1 MQAQTMLSRSRTT
14 TTMQQPAPSKEPKIV
29 DVRLD
34 STPDDTTSAACLR
47 SAIIQGLKQET
58 NKKSLPTLLLY
69 DERGLRIYDDIT
81 TGADEYYLFPLE
93 EAILKNRGAEIVKA
107 MHGDR
112 GVVEGEVVLEL
123 GAGALRKTSHL
134 LHNLASLVTKQ
145 NEAGD
150 LPTNGAPPITYYAL
164 DLERRELV
172 RGAGRALGDETL
184 FEEANWEYVNFYNVA
199 ERRHEAYFKS
209 RGPQKVGIPSLDGKT
224 TEAVVEFA
232 AEELVKI
239 EVSHKYATSDI
250 SSLISDSNL
259 RIIREWKDP
268 QSLYSLFLLERP
280 AFHFPLIRTTPTL
293 TTTTDPKTL
302 LDAPSDA
309 LSPFSIPTIK
319 DWQEL
324 WKSWDTITLGMIP
337 QAMLHEK
344 PIDLRHKC
352 LFYLGHI
359 PAFLDIHLS
368 RLLQEPHTEPENY
381 KYIFERGIDPHVDD
395 PTQCHGLAP
404 HSEVPEKDE
413 DWPALEEILGF
424 RDRVRQR
431 LLNLYD
437 DLKTGKKVLNRKT
450 ARVLFMTLEHEGFH
464 AETLLY
470 MLIQRAGAGTL
481 PPPKFPRPQ
490 FEELASVWDDE
501 YTDFYA
507 SSIGGTST
515 STITLG
521 PQKISIGHNDLEAD
535 DALLPFDPT
544 HAFGWDNEHPKREVQ
559 LQPFRISWRP
569 VTNGEFRAYW
579 ADPAKNRGNDKVN
592 MPASWVEDS
601 DGKLRVRS
609 LYGPVDFEVA
619 KHWPVQAEY
628 DDLSTYA
635 RVKGGRLPT
644 LSELTAF
651 YERFQGEFVGSG
663 NVGFRNWHPT
673 PATTGVKDGG
683 AGHNGGVWEWTSTV
697 LERHEGFVPSE
708 LYPGYSMD
716 FFDTKH
722 QVVIGGSYATIPRIA
737 QRRSVCNFYQH
748 NYPYAWIGARIVYD
762 IDA

>member
-1 MQAQTMLSRSRTT
+1 
-14 TTMQQPAPSKEPKIV
+14 
-29 DVRLD
+29 
-34 STPDDTTSAACLR
+34 
-47 SAIIQGLKQET
+47 IIQGLKQET

-172 RGAGRALGDETL
+172 PHDYGALGAELAGKVAVRGMWGTYDGDHSNATTAPNGISGSPPLHMLFLGSSLGNFNRTEMSAFLRQLPLRPGSGDTLLLGLDGDNDKGLVERAYNDKRGITRAFIMNGLRGAGRALGDETL

-395 PTQCHGLAP
+395 PTQCHP

-437 DLKTGKKVLNRKT
+437 DLKTGKKELNRKT

-521 PQKISIGHNDLEAD
+521 PQKISIGHNDLE
-535 DALLPFDPT
+535 
-544 HAFGWDNEHPKREVQ
+544 
-559 LQPFRISWRP
+559 
-569 VTNGEFRAYW
+569 
-579 ADPAKNRGNDKVN
+579 
-592 MPASWVEDS
+592 
-601 DGKLRVRS
+601 
-609 LYGPVDFEVA
+609 
-619 KHWPVQAEY
+619 
-628 DDLSTYA
+628 
-635 RVKGGRLPT
+635 
-644 LSELTAF
+644 
-651 YERFQGEFVGSG
+651 
-663 NVGFRNWHPT
+663 
-673 PATTGVKDGG
+673 
-683 AGHNGGVWEWTSTV
+683 
-697 LERHEGFVPSE
+697 
-708 LYPGYSMD
+708 
-716 FFDTKH
+716 
-722 QVVIGGSYATIPRIA
+722 
-737 QRRSVCNFYQH
+737 
-748 NYPYAWIGARIVYD
+748 
-762 IDA
+762 